1 MGKFQLKW
9 YNNQSYVPENNGWTW
24 TSETISAPSPRYNFV
39 NLGGASGS
47 VDMSKAAS
55 GSLLY
60 DDREIVVTFARFKKG
75 QDGWLDN
82 VTAMDTS
89 INTAFTS
96 GYDVKIYPKTESNVY
111 YVAKG
116 YTREV
121 SRDGIIQFVTLTFR
135 VKPFSTATT

>member
-1 MGKFQLKW
+1 MAKFKIT
-9 YNNQSYVPENNGWTW
+9 YNTTNVIPEESGWVW
-24 TSETISAPSPRYNFV
+24 CSESISAPSPRYKFV

-60 DDREIVVTFARFKKG
+60 DDREIRVTFARFKKG

-96 GYDVKIYPKTESNVY
+96 GYDVKIYPKTESSVY